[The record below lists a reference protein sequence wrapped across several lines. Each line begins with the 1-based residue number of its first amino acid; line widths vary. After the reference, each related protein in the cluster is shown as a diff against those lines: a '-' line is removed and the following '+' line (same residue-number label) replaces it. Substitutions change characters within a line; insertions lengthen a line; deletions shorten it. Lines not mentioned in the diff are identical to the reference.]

1 MSGMRMWI
9 LVAWAACAAVT
20 GVSLYRIA
28 YEVER
33 MEFELAALR
42 EDIAESRE
50 RTHVLNAEW
59 TYLARPSRIA
69 ELAGAYL
76 PEFRPVPADRIARV
90 DDIPQTLPDVL
101 DVLPPGELAEPA
113 VFRSEP

>member
-9 LVAWAACAAVT
+9 LIAWAVSAAVA

-33 MEFELAALR
+33 METELAALH
-42 EDIAESRE
+42 EDIAKSRE

-69 ELAGAYL
+69 KLSATHL
-76 PEFRPVPADRIARV
+76 PEFRPVPADRIARL
-90 DDIPQTLPDVL
+90 DDVPQSLPDVL
-101 DVLPPGELAEPA
+101 DILPPEELAEPA
-113 VFRSEP
+113 AMRIAP

>member
-1 MSGMRMWI
+1 MSGVRMWI
-9 LVAWAACAAVT
+9 LLAWAASAAVT

-28 YEVER
+28 YEVAE
-33 MEFELAALR
+33 MEIELAALQ

-69 ELAGAYL
+69 RLAATHL
-76 PEFRPVPADRIARV
+76 PKFRPVPAERIARV

-101 DVLPPGELAEPA
+101 DILPPGELAEPA
-113 VFRSEP
+113 AYRSAP

>member
-9 LVAWAACAAVT
+9 LVAWATSAAVT

-33 MEFELAALR
+33 MDIELAALR
-42 EDIAESRE
+42 DDIAKTGE
-50 RTHVLNAEW
+50 RTHVLKAEW
-59 TYLARPSRIA
+59 AYLARPSRIA
-69 ELAGAYL
+69 GLSAKHL
-76 PEFRPVPADRIARV
+76 PEFRPVPADSISRV

-101 DVLPPGELAEPA
+101 DVLPPQELAEPA
-113 VFRSEP
+113 VLRIAP